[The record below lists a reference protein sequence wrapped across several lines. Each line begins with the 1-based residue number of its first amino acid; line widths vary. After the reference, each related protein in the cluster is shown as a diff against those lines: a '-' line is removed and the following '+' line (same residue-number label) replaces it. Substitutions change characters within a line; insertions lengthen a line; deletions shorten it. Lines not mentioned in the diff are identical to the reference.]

1 MKCNIISGIVS
12 LRFSEFAGYVRAT
25 MILLL
30 LGLSSTQVLAN
41 YAQRSDVQ
49 IFINEMVSQYHFN
62 RAQLTQQFS
71 QAKRLDNVLVSI
83 AKPAEKTLTWKQYR
97 PIFLG
102 KNRIRKGREFLIQNH
117 DALERAERKYG
128 VPAEIVAAI
137 IGVET
142 YFGRQTGKYTVFD
155 SLTTLAFD
163 YPPRKKF
170 FRNELKQFLLLSR
183 EEHINIKDMTGSYAG
198 ALGVPQFISSSYRHY
213 AVDFDG
219 DGVRDLWHSL
229 PDVIGSVAHYF
240 SGHGW
245 RQGKPVVYRVQ
256 VDDTSIVPEKNR
268 LKPYATVKF
277 FRQHGVHV
285 DSSVPDSAMA
295 TLLKLQGSK
304 GTEYWLGLHNFYVIT
319 RYNHS
324 ELYAMAVYQLSQKL
338 IKH

>member
-1 MKCNIISGIVS
+1 MKCNIVSGMAG
-12 LRFSEFAGYVRAT
+12 LRFFRFTGYIQAAMV
-25 MILLL
+25 LLL
-30 LGLSSTQVLAN
+30 LSLSSTQVLAN
-41 YAQRSDVQ
+41 YAQRSDVKA
-49 IFINEMVSQYHFN
+49 FINEMVSQYNFN
-62 RAQLTQQFS
+62 RAQLTRKFS

-83 AKPAEKTLTWKQYR
+83 ARPAEKILTWKQYR

-102 KNRIRKGREFLIQNH
+102 KNRIRRGREFLIQNH
-117 DALERAERKYG
+117 AVLDRAEQKYG
-128 VPAEIVAAI
+128 VPAEIIAAI
-137 IGVET
+137 LGVET
-142 YFGRQTGKYTVFD
+142 YFGRHTGKYTVFD

-163 YPPRKKF
+163 YPPREKF

-183 EEHINIKDMTGSYAG
+183 EEHINIRDMTGSYAG
-198 ALGVPQFISSSYRHY
+198 ALGMPQFISSSYRHY

-245 RQGKPVVYRVQ
+245 RRGGGIVYRVQ
-256 VDDTSIVPEKNR
+256 VRDTSIVPEKNR

-277 FRQHGVHV
+277 FRQHGVRV
-285 DSSVPDSAMA
+285 DSSVPDDAMA

-304 GTEYWLGLHNFYVIT
+304 GKEYWLGLHNFYVIT

-338 IKH
+338 IRH